1 MMVNTKNTKVVRE
14 IDKFNE
20 NDTPAVLSSSPE
32 FLSSRRSQHKENP
45 INDDLIVSLSD
56 AYETK
61 RTCQVN
67 EWERLGRQ
75 YFQRAV

>member
-1 MMVNTKNTKVVRE
+1 MVNAKNTKVVRE
-14 IDKFNE
+14 IEKFSE
-20 NDTPAVLSSSPE
+20 NDTPAVLSPSPE
-32 FLSSRRSQHKENP
+32 FLSSRKSQHRENLV
-45 INDDLIVSLSD
+45 NDDLIVALSD

-67 EWERLGRQ
+67 EWEKLGRQ

>member
-1 MMVNTKNTKVVRE
+1 MVNAKKTKVVRE
-14 IDKFNE
+14 IDKLNE
-20 NDTPAVLSSSPE
+20 NDSPTVLSYNSE
-32 FLSSRRSQHKENP
+32 LLSSRRSQHKENP
-45 INDDLIVSLSD
+45 VNDELIVSLSN

>member
-1 MMVNTKNTKVVRE
+1 MVNANKAKLVRE
-14 IDKFNE
+14 IEKFND
-20 NDTPAVLSSSPE
+20 NDSPAVLSPSPE
-32 FLSSRRSQHKENP
+32 FLSSRRSQHKENLV
-45 INDDLIVSLSD
+45 NDDLIVSLSD